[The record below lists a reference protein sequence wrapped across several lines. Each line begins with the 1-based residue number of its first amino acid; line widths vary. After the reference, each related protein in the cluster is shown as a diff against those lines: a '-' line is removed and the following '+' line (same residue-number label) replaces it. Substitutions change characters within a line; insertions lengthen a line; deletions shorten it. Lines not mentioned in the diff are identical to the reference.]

1 MEKLIII
8 MGITIENCHLDF
20 MVAVKQNLQL

>member
-1 MEKLIII
+1 MKKLNVI